1 LYSPALRGRR
11 AFLLQLTSL
20 KEAIMA
26 LSTEQLKEAI
36 LEKAL
41 KSPKA
46 QLYIKDFYACDPD
59 ASPRAIKNAANE
71 MVREGK
77 LTFWSSGSTTMYAA
91 KGRAKDEEGSKHI

>member
-1 LYSPALRGRR
+1 
-11 AFLLQLTSL
+11 
-20 KEAIMA
+20 MA
-26 LSTEQLKEAI
+26 LSTEELKEAI
-36 LEKAL
+36 LEKAM

-91 KGRAKDEEGSKHI
+91 VGRAKNEEDAKRQ